1 MFVTNSLSFLP
12 QVDEIIM
19 IENGEIVQT
28 GTYEQLKNDEGIFAD
43 FISNY
48 LSKAQVEVQLNSKL
62 NINFYFLITNS
73 FNCFI

>member
-19 IENGEIVQT
+19 IENGEIIQA
-28 GTYEQLKNDEGIFAD
+28 GTYEQLKNDNGVFAD

-48 LSKAQVEVQLNSKL
+48 LSKAQVEDHLIGILKDE
-62 NINFYFLITNS
+62 IDPERCFL
-73 FNCFI
+73 FILF